1 MSRGLQFLHII
12 PLGSSH
18 ALGCYSI
25 IADLCIV
32 QIEQMQANT
41 FQRWKIIIFPGI
53 TTSVREAVYPGIRQ
67 ADFDPSRLFIQRSPK
82 TSDFAC

>member
-1 MSRGLQFLHII
+1 
-12 PLGSSH
+12 
-18 ALGCYSI
+18 
-25 IADLCIV
+25 
-32 QIEQMQANT
+32 MQANT

-82 TSDFAC
+82 TSDFACWPCHHIKPYFQPLAAVFILKLP